1 MATDY
6 YLGELCKP
14 LVAKMKQQKFN
25 IPKKDPTMRDYYT
38 VKKII
43 DNLVQTLKR
52 EGLTKNANAIVF
64 RWLLSQKLFDI
75 ESAND
80 PIIPTSTSI
89 NQGFRVYLKSKGFN
103 AGSIDSL
110 EKEFANI
117 ITTSKNQ
124 LDSYEE
130 KEYGNPILVQLEH
143 YLTITT
149 DSLSFNITMERFAK
163 LKKSYLNFS
172 KSEDGLMLYL
182 FKLLMRYNPITELC
196 SGYSGGCPPRLFSC
210 LQEKLKV
217 DWELFASPLNNT
229 LDNYF
234 SAYDDTDIPFG
245 SKGNFFSKF
254 NDLVDLGGNFE
265 LNPPFTEE
273 YLSITTEMILEALI
287 KHKDDDIPL
296 TFVYIHPTWDDLYG
310 YKNMKNSEFL
320 IKELCFSQKKH
331 YYYSGLQHDPYNN
344 RVSASSAAST
354 IFLLQNNSAKIVNPI
369 TPDIIRAIKESFS
382 TNS

>member
-14 LVAKMKQQKFN
+14 LVAKMKQQKYN

-103 AGSIDSL
+103 AGIIDSL

-172 KSEDGLMLYL
+172 KSEDGFMLYL

-254 NDLVDLGGNFE
+254 NDLADLGGNFE